1 MMVKNTNFA
10 FIVFRAV
17 MEFFNYT
24 SIFIVPIPT
33 GRKVPYPIKIRV
45 IKAWLE
51 AKPRNIIA
59 DEVEISFGSVSNIIG
74 QVKRESIKDIDLLR
88 TVSVLLK
95 KNDLD
100 LAQFA
105 ASIRLKNKLNDLNL
119 TETQA
124 DLFLENMAIHCFKE
138 EIDPKEFLTQ
148 MDSVCSIAKYLN
160 ILLFSCR
167 II

>member
-1 MMVKNTNFA
+1 M
-10 FIVFRAV
+10 
-17 MEFFNYT
+17 
-24 SIFIVPIPT
+24 
-33 GRKVPYPIKIRV
+33 
-45 IKAWLE
+45 
-51 AKPRNIIA
+51 
-59 DEVEISFGSVSNIIG
+59 
-74 QVKRESIKDIDLLR
+74 R

-119 TETQA
+119 TETLA
-124 DLFLENMAIHCFKE
+124 DLFLENMAMHCFMK

-160 ILLFSCR
+160 IPILQLPDYLEEK
-167 II
+167 IKENKDQIE